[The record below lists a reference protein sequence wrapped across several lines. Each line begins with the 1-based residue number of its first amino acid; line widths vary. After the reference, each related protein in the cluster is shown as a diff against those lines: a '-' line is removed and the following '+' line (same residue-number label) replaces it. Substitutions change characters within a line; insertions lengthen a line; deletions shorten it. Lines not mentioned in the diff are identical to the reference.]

1 MTIEQAYERIGK
13 KIIKEARQNLTKG
26 HHNRTYTLY
35 KSLQAIID
43 KRSLNFDME
52 NYGYWVDQ
60 GRKTRGIT
68 KPTYFFTN
76 PFNNSESEIDKIASE
91 YADDLLEDML

>member
-1 MTIEQAYERIGK
+1 MKMEEAYARIGK
-13 KIIKEARQNLTKG
+13 KIIKESRQNLTKG
-26 HHNRTYTLY
+26 KHNRTHTLY
-35 KSLQAIID
+35 KSLEYIVD
-43 KRSLNFDME
+43 KRSLNFDMV

-68 KPTYFFTN
+68 KPTYFFTT
-76 PFNNSESEIDKIASE
+76 PFNQAESEIDKIASE